1 MSAVSASKL
10 CSEDTSYPFKALRRV
25 KKKRER
31 EKRQIMY
38 MQKNGQRKETN
49 IESGTRRRIFGAWL
63 RSMGSAQVDYSMHPA
78 DGTHH
83 RSELGQ

>member
-1 MSAVSASKL
+1 MSAVSASIVCKQG
-10 CSEDTSYPFKALRRV
+10 TSWPLKALRKN
-25 KKKRER
+25 KKKER

-38 MQKNGQRKETN
+38 MRKNGQRKETN

-78 DGTHH
+78 DGTLH